1 MQMLI
6 IIGGGHIGAHAS
18 ASQPQ
23 PQSHTRGAPMTITA
37 GQESLFQDMSKYVGH
52 SSGSFTPVITLSNNC
67 LLTYQHGDHDS
78 WAIGDIQDC
87 MVNHQDATMR
97 VSVQAVVRWVC
108 TYQDYFLLETPAGS
122 LDFPTVDTACCSG
135 RPYFLVGNSA
145 RSRIDPVSYRYGF
158 ILSTK
163 LDQRGCILGDITRT
177 VAGYSGYGCFSLRLK
192 LIVCYEYCHS
202 ARGIYFTPY
211 YYSLHSSLQP
221 GPFTTTLSTGIVG
234 GCGVEVRSDSRK
246 KGAHRAESIN
256 FLICDGKRRSCRAW
270 LSGEDDN
277 CIYISSSWFQALSQ

>member
-1 MQMLI
+1 MLI

-163 LDQRGCILGDITRT
+163 LDQRGCIRGDITRT
-177 VAGYSGYGCFSLRLK
+177 VAGYSGYGCFSLDSNGLFAMNIAT
-192 LIVCYEYCHS
+192 LPEGSILLPIIIPYTAACNLGLSQPPS
-202 ARGIYFTPY
+202 A
-211 YYSLHSSLQP
+211 LAL
-221 GPFTTTLSTGIVG
+221 LED
-234 GCGVEVRSDSRK
+234 VELRSDLTLEEER
-246 KGAHRAESIN
+246 GPQ
-256 FLICDGKRRSCRAW
+256 G
-270 LSGEDDN
+270 
-277 CIYISSSWFQALSQ
+277 